1 MACRRDIEFRLAGA
15 TRGPGPFSIKAPG
28 IWNPPSGPAASPRA
42 TPGLCQGLQPT
53 LLLEFHSVSLGL
65 IPGQP
70 GQPVAPAPS
79 LPRSLPV
86 APPLPTPTLCP
97 VREPVR
103 APLWSRGTMLPGTA
117 GTSFSH
123 LTVYQTATCL
133 PSEKEKPPPRSERNA
148 SWSVPA
154 QQLCDPRQV
163 AAPVCLFLGPV
174 TVMPA

>member
-1 MACRRDIEFRLAGA
+1 MACRKGIEFRLAGA
-15 TRGPGPFSIKAPG
+15 TRGPGPFSIKARGSGIPPLGLPPPPG
-28 IWNPPSGPAASPRA
+28 PRQVSVRASSPRS
-42 TPGLCQGLQPT
+42 CSSFIQ
-53 LLLEFHSVSLGL
+53 SLWASS
-65 IPGQP
+65 Q
-70 GQPVAPAPS
+70 GQPVAPALS

-103 APLWSRGTMLPGTA
+103 APLWSRSTMLPGTA
-117 GTSFSH
+117 GTSFLH

-174 TVMPA
+174 TIMPA